1 MKKVVAGVDL
11 GGTNTVFGIVDT
23 EGKVLSEGHLK
34 TTDYPEIKDFVKAL
48 GAGVK
53 KLLAGKKDL
62 ELVGIGIGAPDAN
75 YHRGTIEH
83 APNLAWKG
91 IVPLGDLVK
100 KELNVQVAVTN
111 DANAAAMGEMVFG
124 GAKGM
129 KDFIILTLGTGLGS
143 GIVVDGKLVYGHTG
157 FAGEVGH
164 LCVVPGGREC
174 GCGRK
179 GCLETYASATGLVKT
194 VSLMISEMRAD
205 SPLRDIP
212 PAKLT
217 SKAIAEAAEQGD
229 PIALRAMDY
238 TAEKLGLGII
248 NSIVYTSP
256 EAIFLFGGLA
266 NAGELLFRPV
276 RDYLKKH
283 NYILFKN
290 TVKILPSGIPESN
303 GAVLGSAALIL
314 NDLN

>member
-1 MKKVVAGVDL
+1 MKKVVAGVDI

-23 EGKVLSEGHLK
+23 EGKVLSEGHFK
-34 TTDYPEIKDFVKAL
+34 TTDYPDVKDFVKAL
-48 GAGVK
+48 GTAVK

-62 ELVGIGIGAPDAN
+62 ELAGIGIGAPDAN

-91 IVPLGDLVK
+91 IVPLGELVK
-100 KELNVQVAVTN
+100 KELNVKVAVTN

-124 GAKGM
+124 
-129 KDFIILTLGTGLGS
+129 GS

-179 GCLETYASATGLVKT
+179 GCLETYASATGLVKSA
-194 VSLMISEMRAD
+194 SLMISEMRAD
-205 SPLRDIP
+205 SVLRDIP
-212 PAKLT
+212 PSKLT
-217 SKAIAEAAEQGD
+217 SKTIADAAAKGD
-229 PIALRAMDY
+229 PIALKAMEY
-238 TAEKLGLGII
+238 TAEMLGLGII

-266 NAGELLFRPV
+266 NAGELLFKPV
-276 RDYLKKH
+276 REYLKKN

-314 NDLN
+314 NEIN